1 LVNGEGSKTKGEG
14 KNNEKK
20 SKGIK
25 AEKCL
30 EEKWTLGLM
39 AQI

>member
-1 LVNGEGSKTKGEG
+1 LVNGEGSKTKGEE

-25 AEKCL
+25 AEKDL
-30 EEKWTLGLM
+30 EEK
-39 AQI
+39 

>member
-1 LVNGEGSKTKGEG
+1 MVNGEGSKTKGEE

-25 AEKCL
+25 AEKGL
-30 EEKWTLGLM
+30 EEK
-39 AQI
+39 